1 MTNYRVAKLTEVPA
15 TDESSALSLSIKL
28 HRALEEKPSM
38 MNQETMG
45 LVRQMEKLVPVLGPP
60 SIFIRLKVDH
70 PKVAQIVKENLS
82 RYLECVLVDKKDLEA
97 KEAVR
102 MLVFKSLHRNQF
114 AYVDFGHQRHEL
126 EKVDTSDSLVLE
138 GEDRLEEALRLSV
151 GDGGGGLGEKRKRSE
166 ELEDTSSKRIKLDTE
181 EGAETDGDKDEENED
196 SDVDDI
202 LDVPKSIYA
211 PTETASPEFPTILEL
226 LCIDQPLVQAL
237 LVDKCQVDSSLMVPQ
252 FEEFLHHPSL
262 LASDKV
268 VVGCDS
274 DGSVASVRPDKFCQ
288 DGGAVLGY
296 IETPNSILSRG
307 PNPLK
312 FWGGKDI
319 RHKWPEFAKQL
330 DRMDKKAADTA
341 QEKPKGCKLNLPVVI
356 PTSSR
361 GAFTKEVVK
370 KDEEAGSSSSSSSTD
385 VNDLMAF
392 LAARGV
398 SVQKK

>member
-1 MTNYRVAKLTEVPA
+1 MTNYRVSKLTEVPA
-15 TDESSALSLSIKL
+15 GDESSALSLAIKL
-28 HRALEEKPSM
+28 HRAVGEDPLM

-60 SIFIRLKVDH
+60 SIFIRLKVD
-70 PKVAQIVKENLS
+70 Q
-82 RYLECVLVDKKDLEA
+82 KDLEA

-114 AYVDFGHQRHEL
+114 AYVDFGHQRHEV

-151 GDGGGGLGEKRKRSE
+151 GVGGGGLGEKRKRSE
-166 ELEDTSSKRIKLDTE
+166 ELEDTNSKRIKLDSE
-181 EGAETDGDKDEENED
+181 DEGQANED
-196 SDVDDI
+196 LDEDNDDLPDVA
-202 LDVPKSIYA
+202 KSIYTPA
-211 PTETASPEFPTILEL
+211 EAASPEFPTILEL

-237 LVDKCQVDSSLMVPQ
+237 LVDKCQVDSSLVVPL
-252 FEEFLHHPSL
+252 FEEFLHYPSL

-268 VVGCDS
+268 VVGCES

-296 IETPNSILSRG
+296 IDAPNNILTRG

-330 DRMDKKAADTA
+330 DRMDKKAADAA
-341 QEKPKGCKLNLPVVI
+341 QELAGKPKGNNLNLPLVI
-356 PTSSR
+356 PTDMKKFGSP
-361 GAFTKEVVK
+361 TKEVAK
-370 KDEEAGSSSSSSSTD
+370 KDAEAGSSSSGSSSG
-385 VNDLMAF
+385 VNDLMAL

>member
-1 MTNYRVAKLTEVPA
+1 MTNYRVVKMTEVPA

-28 HRALEEKPSM
+28 HRALEENPSM

-45 LVRQMEKLVPVLGPP
+45 LVKQMEKLVPVLGPP

-82 RYLECVLVDKKDLEA
+82 RYLQCVLVDKKDLEA

-114 AYVDFGHQRHEL
+114 AYVDFGHHRHEV

-138 GEDRLEEALRLSV
+138 GEDRLEEALRLSMEA
-151 GDGGGGLGEKRKRSE
+151 GGGEQGEKRKRSE
-166 ELEDTSSKRIKLDTE
+166 DLEDTSSKRIKLDTE
-181 EGAETDGDKDEENED
+181 EGGETNDDLDEENED
-196 SDVDDI
+196 DDDLPDI
-202 LDVPKSIYA
+202 PKSIYA

-237 LVDKCQVDSSLMVPQ
+237 LVDKCQVDSSLVVPQ

-296 IETPNSILSRG
+296 IETPNSILSKG

-330 DRMDKKAADTA
+330 DRMDKKAADA
-341 QEKPKGCKLNLPVVI
+341 DEEKPKGCKLNLPIVI

-361 GAFTKEVVK
+361 GAFPKEVVK
-370 KDEEAGSSSSSSSTD
+370 KDDAAGSSSISSSTD
-385 VNDLMAF
+385 DLMAF